1 MVSTLFPVTPAK
13 GQTMKPIE
21 ALEADTGKLHHR
33 EYSATAASVTD
44 RKFPNSGVIR
54 YLVVIQNG
62 DVRTGKVVEAATG
75 DEAAAKALTLNGG
88 GKVAYVGPASD
99 GVDTARLSDNN
110 VDEGCWARP
119 WAFWLCV

>member
-44 RKFPNSGVIR
+44 RKFPDSGVIR

-99 GVDTARLSDNN
+99 GVDTARLSDN
-110 VDEGCWARP
+110 VDE
-119 WAFWLCV
+119 